1 MSGSLKQE
9 CLVRSKI
16 ETDEETLK
24 MRQEITRSKSPAELG
39 EIKGLSD
46 IPVPSM
52 RRKKH
57 DSSRSS
63 RSRSKSRERMYDR
76 LPDTLKTECLVR
88 SKMQEDDDILRERQ
102 ELTRS
107 KTPTEL
113 SEIRGIEDL
122 PMPSI
127 RKKSKSHDRVKRI
140 QKSKSKENLY
150 QRLPDTLKAECL
162 VRTKDE
168 DPEVQRERQEL
179 VKNKTPAELSE
190 IHGLSDFPMPSF
202 HKKKEDETDATK
214 RPKETFY
221 ERLPDSLK
229 AECLVRSKVETDE
242 NVLRERQELTRAKTP
257 SELGEIKGFS
267 DLPIPTLRKKRGDK
281 EKSVDRISEKS
292 KGTTT

>member
-1 MSGSLKQE
+1 
-9 CLVRSKI
+9 
-16 ETDEETLK
+16 

-39 EIKGLSD
+39 EIKGMSD

-107 KTPTEL
+107 ITPTEL